1 MGTITDMS
9 LTLCEAGTG
18 KRESVKNWG
27 KCHTRR
33 RLVGKTQEVKEILD
47 QYHKALILIKNKDK
61 CKEYF
66 TSFNNTADAINI
78 TEQT

>member
-1 MGTITDMS
+1 MATITDMS

-33 RLVGKTQEVKEILD
+33 RLVGKTQEVKDPISSEKRTLRCS
-47 QYHKALILIKNKDK
+47 LR
-61 CKEYF
+61 
-66 TSFNNTADAINI
+66 TAINTI
-78 TEQT
+78 MYTIMLVFVV